1 MNSTNVQMFRAQI
14 VYLVGRID
22 RAIFSVVGVFAVL
35 AWKQMFEHRC
45 VHAVYV
51 LLWQFFVMLDAAN
64 ERVFASVVA
73 ICVLQNRGSQKQ
85 VRSVR
90 LLVVHEVAEF

>member
-1 MNSTNVQMFRAQI
+1 MFKCFELAV

-22 RAIFSVVGVFAVL
+22 HAIFSVVGVFVVL

-51 LLWQFFVMLDAAN
+51 LLWHFFFMLDAAN
-64 ERVFASVVA
+64 ERVLASVFA